1 MSHTS
6 DLIATDIDS
15 YLAQHEQKEL
25 LRFITC
31 GSVDDGKSTLIG
43 RLLYDAKMIYED
55 QLAAIQRDSAKHGTT
70 GGGFDPALLTD
81 GLKEEREQ
89 GITIDVA
96 YRYFSTAR
104 RKFIIADTPGHE
116 QYTRN
121 MATGASTADLS
132 IILVDARHGVLTQT
146 KRHSFITSLLGIKHV
161 LVAVNKMDLVDYSE
175 EVFHRIRKEYQQF
188 TARLD
193 IPDLH
198 FIPISAL
205 DGDNVVD
212 PSSKMPWYSG
222 STLMH
227 FLETVYIGSD
237 RNFQD
242 FRLPVQL
249 VNRPH
254 LDFRGY
260 CGTISSGII
269 RQGDEVMVLPSRKTS
284 KVKSIVTFDGEVE
297 EAFAPLSVTLTLE
310 DEIDISRGDMIVR
323 PGNVPRQAPRFDAMV
338 IWMSEQPMVPGKP
351 YLIKQTTKLVHG
363 SVQNLRYRVDVNTL
377 HRQDAAAL
385 KLNEIGRCELSLT
398 EPLFYDGYRRNR
410 STGAMIMIDR
420 LTNETVAAGMILD
433 RQTGEEPTTL
443 WEEEPATDTLKATTS
458 SVSPEERSARFG
470 QKPVT
475 ILLTGLTG
483 AGKTTISLALERR
496 LFNEGRASIVLD
508 GQDLRRGISKD
519 LGFTA
524 NERSENLRRGA
535 EIAKIANDSGILC
548 IAAFLAPSDD
558 VRQKA
563 ADTVGRDRFITI
575 HLDAPLEACRKRDT
589 AGHYAMAD
597 SGEIS
602 DFPGVSSPYE
612 EPTSPDLRL
621 DTTSNSID
629 ECIEKVF
636 ELLHKRQVF
645 L

>member
-1 MSHTS
+1 
-6 DLIATDIDS
+6 
-15 YLAQHEQKEL
+15 
-25 LRFITC
+25 
-31 GSVDDGKSTLIG
+31 
-43 RLLYDAKMIYED
+43 
-55 QLAAIQRDSAKHGTT
+55 
-70 GGGFDPALLTD
+70 
-81 GLKEEREQ
+81 
-89 GITIDVA
+89 
-96 YRYFSTAR
+96 
-104 RKFIIADTPGHE
+104 
-116 QYTRN
+116 
-121 MATGASTADLS
+121 
-132 IILVDARHGVLTQT
+132 
-146 KRHSFITSLLGIKHV
+146 
-161 LVAVNKMDLVDYSE
+161 
-175 EVFHRIRKEYQQF
+175 
-188 TARLD
+188 
-193 IPDLH
+193 
-198 FIPISAL
+198 
-205 DGDNVVD
+205 
-212 PSSKMPWYSG
+212 
-222 STLMH
+222 
-227 FLETVYIGSD
+227 
-237 RNFQD
+237 
-242 FRLPVQL
+242 
-249 VNRPH
+249 
-254 LDFRGY
+254 
-260 CGTISSGII
+260 
-269 RQGDEVMVLPSRKTS
+269 
-284 KVKSIVTFDGEVE
+284 
-297 EAFAPLSVTLTLE
+297 
-310 DEIDISRGDMIVR
+310 MIVR

-470 QKPVT
+470 QNPVT

>member
-6 DLIATDIDS
+6 DLIATDIDT

-43 RLLYDAKMIYED
+43 RLLYDSKMIYED
-55 QLAAIQRDSAKHGTT
+55 QLAAIQRDSVKHGTT

-175 EVFHRIRKEYQQF
+175 DVFQRIRQEYQQF

-212 PSSKMPWYSG
+212 PSSNMPWYSG

-227 FLETVYIGSD
+227 FLESVYIGSD

-242 FRLPVQL
+242 FRFPVQL

-269 RQGDEVMVLPSRKTS
+269 RKGDEVMALPSRKTS
-284 KVKSIVTFDGEVE
+284 KIKSIVTFDGEVD
-297 EAFAPLSVTLTLE
+297 EAFVPLSVTLTLE

-351 YLIKQTTKLVHG
+351 YLIKQTTKMVSG

-377 HRQDAAAL
+377 HRQDAATL

-433 RQTGEEPTTL
+433 RQTGQEAVTL
-443 WEEEPATDTLKATTS
+443 WEEEPATDTLQATTS
-458 SVSPEERSARFG
+458 SVTHEERSARFG
-470 QKPVT
+470 QEPVT
-475 ILLTGLTG
+475 IMLTGLTG
-483 AGKTTISLALERR
+483 AGKTTIALALERR
-496 LFNEGRASIVLD
+496 LFSEGRACIVLD

-535 EIAKIANDSGILC
+535 EIAKIVNDAGILC
-548 IAAFLAPSDD
+548 IAAFLAPIEET
-558 VRQKA
+558 RQKA
-563 ADTVGRDRFITI
+563 ADAVGCERFITI
-575 HLDAPLEACRKRDT
+575 HLDAPLEVCRERDT

-602 DFPGVSSPYE
+602 NFPGVSSPYDKPE
-612 EPTSPDLRL
+612 SPDLRL
-621 DTTSNSID
+621 DTTSNSVD
-629 ECIEKVF
+629 ECVQKIF
-636 ELLHKRQVF
+636 ELLQVRQVF